1 ARPRDRCR
9 GGGGGWVQMSGAGPL
24 IGLRTIGVY
33 YINSEF
39 MSETFS
45 FEPRRSEPRSS
56 EPRSSEPRGIRLGV
70 VRGISYGLFGPPGE
84 LNGDEELWITLCSS
98 SPWGTRQ
105 PTDFLPPSPARD
117 QRAYAGFV
125 RQVVRHCVD
134 QVGGGRVR
142 YWQCDNEPSN
152 TDLLWAGTAAEY

>member
-1 ARPRDRCR
+1 MVSAPAPASSARPIAAATISARPRDRCR

-24 IGLRTIGVY
+24 IDLRTIGVY

-45 FEPRRSEPRSS
+45 FEPRRSEPRRSESRSSEPRSS

-84 LNGDEELWITLCSS
+84 FV
-98 SPWGTRQ
+98 PQ
-105 PTDFLPPSPARD
+105 ARALGARLI
-117 QRAYAGFV
+117 RAYL
-125 RQVVRHCVD
+125 
-134 QVGGGRVR
+134 
-142 YWQCDNEPSN
+142 YWSQLDPE
-152 TDLLWAGTAAEY
+152 